1 MIQLVFFSEFVKVLT
16 PYIRKSL
23 LMTLEPFECLFLNS
37 IVVLCLCLI
46 LIGYKM
52 LVENH
57 KMSNTV
63 QKFSS
68 LSNTQYV
75 FALLIGMATVLASMV
90 VLTFDKHYNTP
101 LINTTIFKIASV
113 IMLLFVGVVVFKERY
128 DYKQIIGIM
137 LVIVGGVL
145 VFHKS
150 DILTEAK

>member
-1 MIQLVFFSEFVKVLT
+1 
-16 PYIRKSL
+16 
-23 LMTLEPFECLFLNS
+23 
-37 IVVLCLCLI
+37 
-46 LIGYKM
+46 
-52 LVENH
+52 
-57 KMSNTV
+57 MSNTV

-101 LINTTIFKIASV
+101 LINTTIFKIVSV